1 MIGITIPKKLSRI
14 GDLVLIPKKDLEA
27 LIERAK
33 DIVGEKDILRWSRE
47 ARALKRAGSLP
58 ILRNLRT
65 I

>member
-1 MIGITIPKKLSRI
+1 MISITIPKKLSRI

-27 LIERAK
+27 LIDRARNA
-33 DIVGEKDILRWSRE
+33 VGEKDILRWSRE
-47 ARALKRAGSLP
+47 ARAIKRAGNLS